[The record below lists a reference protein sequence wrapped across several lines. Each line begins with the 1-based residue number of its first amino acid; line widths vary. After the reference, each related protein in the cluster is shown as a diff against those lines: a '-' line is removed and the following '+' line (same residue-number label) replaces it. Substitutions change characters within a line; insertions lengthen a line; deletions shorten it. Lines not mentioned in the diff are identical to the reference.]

1 MKKPTSAQ
9 YARAFV
15 SAFDEDIASHDV
27 VIDRFITVLHED
39 HMLYRTHEIILAL
52 EHLFDKE
59 DNTLRAKVKSA
70 YSLTEEER
78 ANIIASLKRKTSA
91 SHVVLEETVDSA
103 LLGGIDMRYDG
114 RRVDGT
120 LKTAVARLHEVLSV

>member
-1 MKKPTSAQ
+1 MKKPTPAQ

-15 SAFDEDIASHDV
+15 SALDEDTTSRDA

-39 HMLYRTHEIILAL
+39 HILYRAHEIISAL
-52 EHLFDKE
+52 ECIFDE
-59 DNTLRAKVKSA
+59 EHHTLRAKVKSA

-78 ANIIASLKRKTSA
+78 ANIIASLQRKTSA
-91 SHVVLEETVDSA
+91 SHVILEETVDPA

-114 RRVDGT
+114 HRVDGT
-120 LKTAVARLHEVLSV
+120 LKTAVARLHEMLSV

>member
-1 MKKPTSAQ
+1 MKKPTPAQ

-15 SAFDEDIASHDV
+15 SALDEDTTSRDA

-39 HMLYRTHEIILAL
+39 HMLYRTHEIISAL

-78 ANIIASLKRKTSA
+78 VDIITSLKRKTSA

-103 LLGGIDMRYDG
+103 LLGGIDIRYDG
-114 RRVDGT
+114 HRVDGT
-120 LKTAVARLHEVLSV
+120 LKTAVARLHEMLSV